1 MNGRLSGMKK
11 ICVFT
16 LYSLKGASS
25 NYRILQFKN
34 DLEKNFVAKFFCFW
48 SDKYITKYSSNKKK
62 YVLNITFEYLKNM
75 FKRIFQILIL
85 SPRYDVVFFQKGIIP
100 KSNFSF
106 LGYLKKRGVKIVFDV
121 DDAIYLNEKPKGIS
135 KCIASLSDLVIVGN
149 EELERY
155 YSDFAS
161 KVVLIPTVDY
171 TPAYVPFRRD
181 TFNMKVVGWIGTKAT
196 INNLDLIIEPM
207 NRLVNIHP
215 EVELHIIC
223 DDDYGYTKKIK
234 NSKLVKWDIN
244 TYKENLSNITIGIM
258 PLKENEYNRGKCG
271 FKLIQYLNLEKPIIS
286 SNVGVNTKITN
297 GFGLLAGN
305 EKQWFESLEKL
316 LFDSD
321 YYYKFTFNIKKEF
334 QKKYS
339 FDIVSK
345 MIIEILY
352 GITL

>member
-1 MNGRLSGMKK
+1 MKK

-25 NYRILQFKN
+25 HYRILQFKN
-34 DLEKNFVAKFFCFW
+34 DLEKNFDAKFFCFW

-62 YVLNITFEYLKNM
+62 YMLNITFEYLKNM
-75 FKRIFQILIL
+75 FKRIFQILVL
-85 SPRYDVVFFQKGIIP
+85 APKCDVVFFQKGIIP

-106 LGYLKKRGVKIVFDV
+106 LRYLKKRGVKVVFDV

-135 KCIASLSDLVIVGN
+135 KCIAALSDLVIVGN
-149 EELERY
+149 DELEKY

-161 KVVLIPTVDY
+161 RVLLIPTVDY
-171 TPAYVPFRRD
+171 TPAYEPFRRD

-207 NRLVNIHP
+207 NRLVNIYP

-258 PLKENEYNRGKCG
+258 PLKDNEYNRGKCG

-286 SNVGVNTKITN
+286 SNVGVNKEITN
-297 GFGLLAGN
+297 GFGLLA
-305 EKQWFESLEKL
+305 EDKEQWFKALGKI
-316 LFDSD
+316 LFNSD
-321 YYYKFTFNIKKEF
+321 CYYKLTTNISEEFN
-334 QKKYS
+334 KKYS
-339 FDIVSK
+339 FEIASK
-345 MIIEILY
+345 MLIEILDN
-352 GITL
+352 II